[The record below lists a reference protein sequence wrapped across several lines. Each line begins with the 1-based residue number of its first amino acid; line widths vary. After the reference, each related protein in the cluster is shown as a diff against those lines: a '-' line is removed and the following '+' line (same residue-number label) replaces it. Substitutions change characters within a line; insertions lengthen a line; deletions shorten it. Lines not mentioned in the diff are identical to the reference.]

1 MSLHERTLRNNQIE
15 FENLM
20 VFATL
25 TAEENP
31 SALVEFIRL
40 LARPLQSAL
49 MIDAVIK
56 GDRRDVPSVDT
67 RNFFWD
73 DRDSN
78 FWTLRRTRRRRK
90 NIEVCLGR
98 DLALPWPW
106 EPGRL
111 IRSLTSIGSGRPW
124 GTWKVDKQNYGL
136 LLWLPWGISF
146 VVGGNHSITAG
157 LISGRGSLASLVLL
171 K

>member
-1 MSLHERTLRNNQIE
+1 MSLHQRTLRNNQIE

-67 RNFFWD
+67 RNFF
-73 DRDSN
+73 
-78 FWTLRRTRRRRK
+78 
-90 NIEVCLGR
+90 LG
-98 DLALPWPW
+98 
-106 EPGRL
+106 
-111 IRSLTSIGSGRPW
+111 
-124 GTWKVDKQNYGL
+124 
-136 LLWLPWGISF
+136 
-146 VVGGNHSITAG
+146 
-157 LISGRGSLASLVLL
+157 
-171 K
+171 